1 MMACI
6 CIRWAVQVYSMFCYL
21 GKLFIVVSKTELET
35 KTCTYVRIY
44 VYKYIISF

>member
-35 KTCTYVRIY
+35 KITLYP
-44 VYKYIISF
+44 SSL